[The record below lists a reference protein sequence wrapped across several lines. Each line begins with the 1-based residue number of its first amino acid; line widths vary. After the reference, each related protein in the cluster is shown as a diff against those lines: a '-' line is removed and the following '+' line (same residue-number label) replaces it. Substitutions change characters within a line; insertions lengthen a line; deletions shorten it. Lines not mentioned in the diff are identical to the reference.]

1 VHSLKIRLMAK
12 STSQKIKVGIFVVV
26 GTILLIAAL
35 YSIGKRQHIFSKN
48 IQIYAVFGNVNG
60 LQIGNNVRYSGI
72 NVGTVSKIEMTE
84 VGKIIIQMSVEEKTA
99 NYIKKDAVA
108 SIGSDGLVGSM
119 VVNIIPG
126 KLRQALGVVSGD
138 TIQSYS
144 KIGAD
149 DMLSTLNTTN
159 ENAALLTSDLL
170 KITNQILEGKGTLG
184 ALINDTILA
193 QNIRQS
199 MVELRKTSE
208 GTGLAIDNI
217 NKIISKINYDESAA
231 AVILSDTAAATQIRS
246 VIANLEKS
254 SEDINVVTKNLD
266 NYLNELKSGKG
277 AVNYITQDENFVRDI
292 DSTMIQ
298 IKEASE
304 KLNENMEAL
313 QHNFFFR
320 GYFKKKERQERKEA
334 KKNE

>member
-1 VHSLKIRLMAK
+1 MAK

-26 GTILLIAAL
+26 GTILLIGAL
-35 YSIGKRQHIFSKN
+35 YSIGKRQHIFSKTT
-48 IQIYAVFGNVNG
+48 QVYAVFGNVNG

-84 VGKIIIQMSVEEKTA
+84 VGKITIQMSVEEKTA
-99 NYIKKDAVA
+99 SFIKKDAIA

-126 KLRQALGVVSGD
+126 KNKQAMRIVTGD

-193 QNIRQS
+193 QDIRQT
-199 MVELRKTSE
+199 MIELRKTSE
-208 GTGLAIDNI
+208 GTGLAVSRI
-217 NKIISKINYDESAA
+217 NRIISKINYDESAA
-231 AVILSDTAAATQIRS
+231 AVILSDTVTASQIRN
-246 VIANLEKS
+246 VFENLEKS
-254 SEDINVVTKNLD
+254 SEDINEVTKNLIE
-266 NYLNELKSGKG
+266 YLTEIKSGKG
-277 AVNYITQDENFVRDI
+277 ALNYITQDETFVKNV
-292 DSTMIQ
+292 DSTMLQ

-304 KLNENMEAL
+304 KLNQNMEAL
-313 QHNFFFR
+313 KHNFFFR
-320 GYFKKKERQERKEA
+320 GYFRKLERQERRAAKE
-334 KKNE
+334 K